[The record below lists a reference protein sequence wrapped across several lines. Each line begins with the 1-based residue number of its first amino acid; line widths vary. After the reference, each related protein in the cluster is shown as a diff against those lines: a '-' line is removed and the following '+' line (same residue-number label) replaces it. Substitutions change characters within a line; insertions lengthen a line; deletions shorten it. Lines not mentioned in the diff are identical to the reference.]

1 MPLYRNMSL
10 LKIRDDFPFLNDN
23 KLVYFDNACQ
33 SLRPKQV
40 VEAINQYY
48 SHYPICSGRS
58 NYRLAVELQ
67 QKLTNVRLLVSKY
80 IGAKKPTEI
89 IFTRNT
95 TEGIN
100 LIASSYPFIEGD
112 VVLISDKEH
121 NSNLVP
127 WLLLTKTKKIKVEV
141 VSTNTDNTW
150 NWESFNQKLNNK
162 VKMVSL
168 GITSNLDGVTIPF
181 EEIIRKSHQV
191 GAKVLLDGAQWAGHH
206 RTEVN
211 KWDTDFF
218 VFSGHKTLGPT
229 GTGILYGKET
239 ELAKLEP
246 YQVGGST
253 VADTTYTDFELLGVP
268 DRFEA
273 GLQDY
278 SGILGLGEALQYLG
292 EIGWNNI
299 EAHEQGLTKIIVEGL
314 KYIPGMEIIG
324 LQDGD
329 QRNGIVSFYHPTA
342 ESHQISI
349 ILDQT
354 ANIMVRS
361 GRHCV
366 HSWFNARGVKDC
378 VRASTAFYNTT
389 EEAHK
394 FVDELKKV
402 IGVLA

>member
-1 MPLYRNMSL
+1 MSL
-10 LKIRDDFPFLNDN
+10 LKIRNDFIFLDDN
-23 KLVYFDNACQ
+23 KWIYFDNACQ

-40 VEAINQYY
+40 IEAITQYY

-67 QKLTNVRLLVSKY
+67 QKLTDVRLTVSKF
-80 IGAKKPTEI
+80 IGAKKPNEI

-100 LIASSYPFIEGD
+100 LIASSYPFAEGD

-127 WLLLTKTKKIKVEV
+127 WLLLAKTKKIKVEV
-141 VSTNTDNTW
+141 VSTNPDNTW
-150 NWESFNQKLNNK
+150 NWESFNQKLSNK
-162 VKMVSL
+162 VKMVAL
-168 GITSNLDGVTIPF
+168 GITSNLDGATIPF
-181 EEIIRKSHQV
+181 EEIIKKSHQF

-206 RTEVN
+206 QTEVS
-211 KWDTDFF
+211 KWNTDFF

-229 GTGILYGKET
+229 GTGVLYGKET
-239 ELAKLEP
+239 ELAKLNP

-253 VADTTYTDFELLGVP
+253 VADTSYTDFELLGVP
-268 DRFEA
+268 ERFEA

-278 SGILGLGEALQYLG
+278 SGILGLGEALRYLRA
-292 EIGWNNI
+292 IGWGEI
-299 EAHEQGLTKIIVEGL
+299 EAHEKELSKIMIDGLEKISDIN
-314 KYIPGMEIIG
+314 IIG
-324 LQDGD
+324 PKESDK
-329 QRNGIVSFYHPTA
+329 RNGIVSFYHPKA
-342 ESHQISI
+342 ESHQTSI

-366 HSWFNARGVKDC
+366 HSWFNARGIKDC
-378 VRASTAFYNTT
+378 VRASLSFYNTT
-389 EEAHK
+389 EEAEK
-394 FVDELKKV
+394 FVNELKKV